1 MTDKEV
7 KVQKYL
13 LKNPLATPTQ
23 ISKATKVS
31 KSYALKIRNKIA
43 TPKEVIIKHINKQ
56 DRSDLLRE
64 AVSLTDGDRR
74 KDYGDPVENHQ
85 HIADIFNAITGRD
98 LSAREI
104 VLVHEATKLARRQ
117 RSPKK
122 KDHYVDNMAYVG
134 IEYECVMAEED

>member
-1 MTDKEV
+1 MLGEKM
-7 KVQKYL
+7 KK
-13 LKNPLATPTQ
+13 
-23 ISKATKVS
+23 
-31 KSYALKIRNKIA
+31 
-43 TPKEVIIKHINKQ
+43 NKQ